1 MNRLLP
7 LFAVLVVIFLIGCNG
22 ESTPSKSGALYPSF
36 EKAIFDQTNAART
49 SAGLSPLVWDDKLA
63 EIAREHSEDMAK
75 NNFFSHTNLQSESP
89 KDRGLRHNYTVV
101 GENIGKISPTLMS
114 GDKYEYNSSDGMAKL
129 MMQFWMAGQHKYNL
143 LNPSFTSMGVGIAYD
158 GNEYLITQTFK

>member
-1 MNRLLP
+1 MLFVNRLLP
-7 LFAVLVVIFLIGCNG
+7 LVAVLVVVFLIGCTAENL
-22 ESTPSKSGALYPSF
+22 SKALYPSF
-36 EKAIFDQTNAART
+36 EKAIFDQTNTIRS
-49 SAGLSPLVWDDKLA
+49 SAGLAALVWDDKLA

-75 NNFFSHTNLQSESP
+75 NNYFSHTNLQGESP

-101 GENIGKISPTLMS
+101 GENIGKISPYLS
-114 GDKYEYNSSDGMAKL
+114 GGEKYEYNSSDGMAKL

-143 LNPSFTSMGVGIAYD
+143 LNPSFTSMGVGIAYN

>member
-1 MNRLLP
+1 MLFVNRLLP
-7 LFAVLVVIFLIGCNG
+7 LVAVLVVVFLIGCTAENL
-22 ESTPSKSGALYPSF
+22 SKALYPSF
-36 EKAIFDQTNAART
+36 EKAIFDQTNTIRG
-49 SAGLSPLVWDDKLA
+49 SAGLAALVWDDKLA

-75 NNFFSHTNLQSESP
+75 NNYFSHTNLQGESP

-101 GENIGKISPTLMS
+101 GENIGKISPYLS
-114 GDKYEYNSSDGMAKL
+114 GGDKYEYNSSDGMAKL

-143 LNPSFTSMGVGIAYD
+143 LNPSFTSMGVGIAYN